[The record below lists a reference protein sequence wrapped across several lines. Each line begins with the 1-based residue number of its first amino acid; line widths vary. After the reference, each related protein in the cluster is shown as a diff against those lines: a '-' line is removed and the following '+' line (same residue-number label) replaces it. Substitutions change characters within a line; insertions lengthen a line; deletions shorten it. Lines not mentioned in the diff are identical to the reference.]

1 MFRKVFRRIRWPF
14 TVRRSS
20 VYSGFSGSCSFRE
33 PIKHRL
39 QTLDAKTVYIM
50 TIKPALTLPT
60 PWQTPAELMPWP
72 VQTPFRV
79 APGLSRLAGPE
90 PDRDTLLWRHDRL
103 PDYRAYKALRLRQG
117 DGQAGEAD
125 PRVLD
130 AIATQENQQTG
141 HVIAADPMALSKDL
155 PEDFVILHDE
165 PDVGFVVRYLSVC
178 FASNWSPAD
187 KLGLGFAAVHAPV
200 ADNRALLAA
209 RAGIETIAFR
219 QAPMRRHVWLLSPSP
234 DLWQAP
240 HERAPRWAQTLT
252 NAAQDEQSLL
262 SQVHFRVERQT
273 TLPLPAIKR
282 AVFFIHVMVC
292 PLIEVLRLDACRAGV
307 LANAL
312 DSMSPAFV
320 AYRGMTTLRD
330 PLTRALRAFAC

>member
-1 MFRKVFRRIRWPF
+1 
-14 TVRRSS
+14 
-20 VYSGFSGSCSFRE
+20 
-33 PIKHRL
+33 
-39 QTLDAKTVYIM
+39 M
-50 TIKPALTLPT
+50 TNKPALFMPT

-79 APGLSRLAGPE
+79 APGLRRLDDPE
-90 PDRDTLLWRHDRL
+90 SDPDTLLWRHDRL
-103 PDYRAYKALRLRQG
+103 PDYRAYKALRLGQS
-117 DGQAGEAD
+117 DGQAGEPD
-125 PRVLD
+125 PRVLE

-141 HVIAADPMALSKDL
+141 QFIAADPMALSKHL

-165 PDVGFVVRYLSVC
+165 PEVGFVVRYLSVC

-219 QAPMRRHVWLLSPSP
+219 QTPMRRHVWLFSPSP

-240 HERAPRWAQTLT
+240 NERAPRWAQTLT
-252 NAAQDEQSLL
+252 NAAQGEHSLL
-262 SQVHFRVERQT
+262 SQVYFRVERQT

-292 PLIEVLRLDACRAGV
+292 PLIEVLRLDACRACA
-307 LANAL
+307 LADAL

-330 PLTRALRAFAC
+330 PLTRALRAFAS